1 MITFKHKGN
10 FKNTEKIINKALR
23 RDYMPI
29 LQRYGQMGVD
39 VLSEY
44 TPKDTGKTAS
54 SWKYGIAEEE
64 GKITL
69 YWTNSSQN
77 EGVNIVLLLVY
88 GYGLQNGT
96 YVQGTDFVS
105 PVMRPIFKRI
115 ADQSW
120 REVVR

>member
-10 FKNTEKIINKALR
+10 FKHTEKFMTKALR
-23 RDYMPI
+23 RNYMPI

-39 VLSEY
+39 VLQEY
-44 TPKDTGKTAS
+44 TPKDTGKTAA
-54 SWKYGIAEEE
+54 SWKYGISEED

-69 YWTNSSQN
+69 YWTNSNEN
-77 EGVNIVLLLVY
+77 EGANIVLLLIY
-88 GYGLQNGT
+88 GYGLQNGV

-105 PVMRPIFKRI
+105 PVMKPIFQRI
-115 ADQSW
+115 ANQSW